1 VRQQVVESARV
12 KLALVWSAP
21 QPIRVD
27 PLCHDFRVFCRM
39 RDRVA
44 CLEARPYEHRSDL
57 RSAWAELLAKGEG
70 EQALHRLGDRLSR
83 A

>member
-1 VRQQVVESARV
+1 MRQNAAESARV

-21 QPIRVD
+21 QQIRVD
-27 PLCHDFRVFCRM
+27 PLCQDFRAFCRM

-44 CLEARPYEHRSDL
+44 YLEARQYEHRSEL
-57 RSAWAELLAKGEG
+57 RSAWAELLARGEG
-70 EQALHRLGDRLSR
+70 DGELRRLGDRLSR

>member
-1 VRQQVVESARV
+1 MRQNAAESARP

-21 QPIRVD
+21 QQMRVD
-27 PLCHDFRVFCRM
+27 PLCHDFRAFCRM

-44 CLEARPYEHRSDL
+44 CLEDRHYEQRSDL
-57 RSAWAELLAKGEG
+57 RSAWAELLARGEG
-70 EQALHRLGDRLSR
+70 EQALRRLGDRLSR

>member
-1 VRQQVVESARV
+1 MRQQFAESPRV

-21 QPIRVD
+21 QLVRVD
-27 PLCHDFRVFCRM
+27 PLCHDFRAFCRM

-44 CLEARPYEHRSDL
+44 CLEDRPYEHRSDM
-57 RSAWAELLAKGEG
+57 RSAWAELLARGEG
-70 EQALHRLGDRLSR
+70 DRELRRLGDRLSR